1 MCIVRKTLV
10 AVIGG
15 ICGATIALML
25 ALGASSIAAIILGG
39 MIGPPKFTG
48 FDAMALSFWAA
59 VLALPVGAL
68 YGGKRGL
75 DAFG

>member
-1 MCIVRKTLV
+1 
-10 AVIGG
+10 
-15 ICGATIALML
+15 ML